1 MKSFYGM
8 ALILCAAPA
17 AHAQTIVRAQEALA
31 SPGPAETFTGAVTVR
46 RTAAAIAPRQ
56 ANTALVTFQPGAR
69 TNWHTHP
76 AGQILYVTQGCG
88 WYQEE
93 GSAAARICTG
103 DTIHARPGA
112 KHWHGA
118 TNRQGMSHLAISE
131 TLNGKPVDW
140 LEPVTAAQYRGPAS

>member
-1 MKSFYGM
+1 MKYIHAM
-8 ALILCAAPA
+8 ALALCAAPA
-17 AHAQTIVRAQEALA
+17 AHAQTIVRAEEAPA
-31 SPGPAETFTGAVTVR
+31 KPGPTENFTGTVTVR
-46 RTAAAIAPRQ
+46 MTAEAIAPGQ
-56 ANTALVTFQPGAR
+56 AGTALVTFQPGAR

-93 GSAAARICTG
+93 GSAVARICTG

-118 TNRQGMSHLAISE
+118 TNRQSMSHLAISE
-131 TLNGKPVDW
+131 MLNGKPVDW
-140 LEPVTAAQYRGPAS
+140 LQPVTADQFRGPAN